1 MASRRSRS
9 AIAYTGGPYPLG
21 YHGLEDVFVF
31 VFFGLV
37 AVCGTAFVQLDQ
49 VPRLAL
55 WASLPVGALA
65 TAILVV
71 NNLRDVD
78 TDRRAG
84 KRTLAVRFGERGALA
99 EYFGLM
105 LVSYAVPVGLVLSG
119 ALAPFG
125 LLPLITL
132 PLAVALCREVSRQRG
147 GGSAR

>member
-1 MASRRSRS
+1 M
-9 AIAYTGGPYPLG
+9 
-21 YHGLEDVFVF
+21 FVF

-37 AVCGTAFVQLDQ
+37 AVCGTAFVQLAE

-84 KRTLAVRFGERGALA
+84 KRTLAVRFGERGALT
-99 EYFGLM
+99 EYFALM
-105 LVSYAVPVGLVLSG
+105 LVSYAVPVGLVASG
-119 ALAPFG
+119 VLAPFG
-125 LLPLITL
+125 LLPLVTL
-132 PLAVALCREVSRQRG
+132 PLAVGLCRAVARERG
-147 GGSAR
+147 GARSTRSWPARRSSWRCSASRSRSASSWASR